1 MGSGSSVTGGS
12 MNSGG
17 PTGSPSTG
25 GMMMGGSGGG
35 VEDHSGGDSAGTGEG
50 GLGTCCGG
58 PGDGGSASAGATG
71 AASGGATGA
80 VGGGNCLK
88 TTEVCDGIDNDCDG
102 VVDQAPTCPDG
113 CTGFALAN
121 HGYMYCAN
129 TNDVTTAMLV
139 CAQQMMHLAWLESA
153 AENAAVVTAVVK
165 IADRPYN
172 GGNQAGPFI
181 GGTDVVKEGS
191 WFWGDGT
198 PFWSG
203 GLNGSPVGG
212 AFSNWAHDEP
222 NDNGTAASG
231 GEDCI
236 ELLLEDGVIGS
247 RGQWNDVSC
256 NWTIYE
262 TLCERL

>member
-1 MGSGSSVTGGS
+1 
-12 MNSGG
+12 
-17 PTGSPSTG
+17 
-25 GMMMGGSGGG
+25 MMPGSGGA
-35 VEDHSGGDSAGTGEG
+35 VEDHGGDDGAGTGDG
-50 GLGTCCGG
+50 GPGTCCRGPAGG
-58 PGDGGSASAGATG
+58 GGTTGTVSSGGASGASG
-71 AASGGATGA
+71 AAS
-80 VGGGNCLK
+80 GGNCLK

-102 VVDQAPTCPDG
+102 VIDQAPTCPDG

-121 HGYMYCAN
+121 HGYMYCAH
-129 TNDVTTAMLV
+129 TSDATTAMLV

-153 AENAAVVTAVVK
+153 AENAAVVSAVVK
-165 IADRPYN
+165 IANRPYN

-198 PFWSG
+198 PFWTG
-203 GLNGSPVGG
+203 GVSGSPVGG

-247 RGQWNDVSC
+247 QGQWNDVSC